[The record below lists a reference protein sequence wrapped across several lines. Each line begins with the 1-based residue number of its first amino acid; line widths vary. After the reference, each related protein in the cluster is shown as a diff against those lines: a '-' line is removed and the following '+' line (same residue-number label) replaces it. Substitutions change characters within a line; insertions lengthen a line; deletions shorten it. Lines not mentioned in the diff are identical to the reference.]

1 MNLTNHQQAALTKLQ
16 QFLQEQSTQLF
27 VLRGYAGTGKT
38 TLIGQLVSW
47 LEQQDRP
54 VRLLATTGR
63 AAKVLQNKT
72 GQNVGTVHGCI
83 YAFDE
88 ISGQAEEGNTQLQ
101 LNFSLRN
108 NETIEPE
115 LVFIIDEAS
124 MISHEKARADRQT
137 ARFGSGSLL
146 HDLLDYADGRQVIFV
161 GDPCQLPPVADNPLS
176 SALSISFLAELAG
189 SPPDTIE
196 LKEIIR
202 QDKQS
207 EILHLAGR
215 FRQAVASQRY
225 EKWPKVGF
233 PRGLQASVLDDHHEL
248 QKAYIQHIQKQG
260 FHSAILIGFSNWQ
273 INMLNRVVR
282 KALYPSWELQ
292 TDELLMV
299 VQNSYNVD
307 LANGD
312 QVILQEVSYD
322 SKRAG
327 FTFLRVKVKALHNDE
342 TYETLMIRELLYND
356 QPGLRRDEVQQL
368 MIDFDQRM
376 RKKGLKRKMNAY
388 REAMMSDPYLNALR
402 AKFGY
407 AVTCHKAQGGEWPQV
422 YLNIHKSV
430 YGMQSEQLHRWFY
443 TALTRARHH
452 LYINDG
458 WWIDRFNQR
467 RPDAAAKMYAAR
479 KRKKS

>member
-1 MNLTNHQQAALTKLQ
+1 MKLTQHQQEALSQ
-16 QFLQEQSTQLF
+16 IRHFLTEQTNQLF

-38 TLIGQLVSW
+38 TLIGKLVDW
-47 LEQQDRP
+47 LEEQERP
-54 VRLLATTGR
+54 ARLLATTGR

-72 GQNVGTVHGCI
+72 GRTVGTVHGCI

-88 ISGQAEEGNTQLQ
+88 VSGEAEEGQQLE
-101 LNFSLRN
+101 LNFSLRSN
-108 NETIEPE
+108 QMVDTD

-124 MISHEKARADRQT
+124 MISHEKPRGDRQT

-146 HDLLDYADGRQVIFV
+146 NDLLDFADGRQIIFV

-176 SALSISFLAELAG
+176 SALSLEFLAELAG
-189 SPPDTIE
+189 SPPHTFE

-202 QDKQS
+202 QNRGS
-207 EILHLAGR
+207 EILQLAGR
-215 FRQAVASQRY
+215 FRESVVLQRY
-225 EKWPKVGF
+225 EKWPKVAF
-233 PRGLQASVLDDHHEL
+233 PQGLQASVLDDHFKL
-248 QKAYIQHIQKQG
+248 QETYIRHLKKEG
-260 FHSAILIGFSNWQ
+260 FQSSILIGFSNWQ
-273 INMLNRVVR
+273 INMLNRKVR
-282 KALYPSWELQ
+282 EALYPNWELQ
-292 TDELLMV
+292 PNELLMV
-299 VQNSYNVD
+299 VQNSYNVN

-312 QVILQEVSYD
+312 QVILEKATYD

-327 FTFLRVKVKALHNDE
+327 FTFLNVKVRALHNDE
-342 TYETLMIRELLYND
+342 VYETLLIRELLYND
-356 QPGLRRDEVQQL
+356 QPGLGRDEVQQL

-388 REAMMSDPYLNALR
+388 REAMMTDPYLNALR

-407 AVTCHKAQGGEWPQV
+407 AITCHKAQGGEWPQV

-443 TALTRARHH
+443 TALTRAKDH
-452 LYINDG
+452 LYMNDG
-458 WWIDRFNQR
+458 WWIERFNQR

-479 KRKKS
+479 NRKKS